1 MLDSTD
7 RYLVRIGAIAAI
19 LGALLL
25 FVSTLLHPLGAD
37 PDDAV
42 AAFTEYAAD
51 RLWVASHLGQFLGV
65 ALMVTALVALSRTF
79 DVGRAAA
86 WSRIGLVGAI
96 ASLAVAASLQAVDG
110 VALKFMVD
118 RWAAA
123 PAEQQP
129 AIFEAAF
136 GVRQVEIGLAS
147 LMSLLFGITVAVYGV
162 AIIANPTYGRWVGF
176 MALLGGLGT
185 AAAGIAQAY
194 TGFSE
199 SVMMI
204 SMPASLL
211 LLIWMIVV
219 GVLMWRLV
227 RKEHSSDSVA

>member
-7 RYLVRIGAIAAI
+7 SYLVRIGAIAAI

-25 FVSTLLHPLGAD
+25 FVSNLLHPLGAD

-86 WSRIGLVGAI
+86 WSQIGLVGAI
-96 ASLAVAASLQAVDG
+96 ASLGVAASLQAVDG

-118 RWAAA
+118 KWAAA

-162 AIIANPTYGRWVGF
+162 AIIVSPTYGRWVGF

-227 RKEHSSDSVA
+227 RKEHRSDNVA

>member
-1 MLDSTD
+1 
-7 RYLVRIGAIAAI
+7 
-19 LGALLL
+19 
-25 FVSTLLHPLGAD
+25 
-37 PDDAV
+37 
-42 AAFTEYAAD
+42 
-51 RLWVASHLGQFLGV
+51 
-65 ALMVTALVALSRTF
+65 
-79 DVGRAAA
+79 
-86 WSRIGLVGAI
+86 
-96 ASLAVAASLQAVDG
+96 
-110 VALKFMVD
+110 MVD
-118 RWAAA
+118 KWAAA

-162 AIIANPTYGRWVGF
+162 AIIVSPTYGRWVGF

-227 RKEHSSDSVA
+227 RKEHRSDNVA

>member
-1 MLDSTD
+1 ML
-7 RYLVRIGAIAAI
+7 GP
-19 LGALLL
+19 LLL
-25 FVSTLLHPLGAD
+25 FFSTLMHPLGAD
-37 PDDAV
+37 PNDAV
-42 AAFTEYAAD
+42 ADFREYAAD
-51 RLWVASHLGQFLGV
+51 RLWVGSHLGQFLGMAIIV
-65 ALMVTALVALSRTF
+65 AALVTLSRTLEE
-79 DVGRAAA
+79 GKAAA
-86 WSRIGLVGAI
+86 WSRIGFAGAV
-96 ASLAVAASLQAVDG
+96 ASLAAAAALQAVDG

-123 PAEQQP
+123 TAEQQP

-162 AIIANPTYGRWVGF
+162 AIIVNPTYGRWVGY

-199 SVMMI
+199 SAMMI
-204 SMPASLL
+204 SMPAGLL
-211 LLIWMIVV
+211 LLVWMIVI

-227 RKEHSSDSVA
+227 RKEHRSDSVA